1 MSGNSGTLK
10 APVRPGR
17 PHSPAQA
24 WSQRLP
30 SPPRINVPPPLLNVH
45 GLPDLNIAQGSV
57 DFDASGFENAAFLKR
72 VTHGNVITHNNMIDW
87 RYEQR
92 HQAQQILSFLFLG
105 PVTAARDATFLQKA
119 GITMV
124 LAVRNTLS
132 AQARLLGSKAAA
144 NLRIQSAAV
153 DVAGNQELIAAFPTA
168 INIINNH
175 LSEMYD
181 LQAQAH
187 GSSEQA
193 GGGSSPG
200 KVLVFCESGNERS
213 AALVTAYIMAMY
225 SMDIVKAIQLVQAE
239 RFAISIDD
247 ATRNY
252 LETYN
257 TILQAKRDVIKQQS
271 DYRASTISNGL
282 YNHTLRPHQ
291 NGKRSLD
298 ETYDDGDVHMRG
310 GMGNDDR
317 ERFEQRDG
325 LAPFQ
330 E

>member
-1 MSGNSGTLK
+1 MLGHQGYLN
-10 APVRPGR
+10 PPNRPSR

-30 SPPRINVPPPLLNVH
+30 SPPRINVPPPQLNAN
-45 GLPDLNIAQGSV
+45 GLPDVNIAQGSV
-57 DFDASGFENAAFLKR
+57 DFDANGFSNATFLKR

-92 HQAQQILSFLFLG
+92 HQAQQILPFLYLG
-105 PVTAARDATFLQKA
+105 PVTAARDTAFLQRT

-124 LAVRNTLS
+124 LAVRNSLS

-144 NLRIQSAAV
+144 SLGIQTASV

-168 INIINNH
+168 IDIINQH
-175 LSEMYD
+175 LSEMYERH
-181 LQAQAH
+181 AQAH
-187 GSSEQA
+187 GPSEDA
-193 GGGSSPG
+193 GGSSPG
-200 KVLVFCESGNERS
+200 KLLVFCESGNERS

-225 SMDIVKAIQLVQAE
+225 SMDVIKAIQLVQAE

-247 ATRNY
+247 STRNY

-257 TILQAKRDVIKQQS
+257 SMLQAKRDVIKQHS
-271 DYRASTISNGL
+271 DHLAFMNSDIQHVILKR
-282 YNHTLRPHQ
+282 Q
-291 NGKRSLD
+291 NGKRGLD
-298 ETYDDGDVHMRG
+298 ETYDDADVDMDG
-310 GMGNDDR
+310 GMGHADR
-317 ERFEQRDG
+317 ERFEHRDG

-330 E
+330 D

>member
-1 MSGNSGTLK
+1 MVRHSGALNLR
-10 APVRPGR
+10 AEPNR

-24 WSQRLP
+24 WTQRLP
-30 SPPRINVPPPLLNVH
+30 SPPRINVPPPLLNAH

-57 DFDASGFENAAFLKR
+57 DFDGNGFSNAAFLKK
-72 VTHGNVITHNNMIDW
+72 VTHGHSITLNNMIDW

-92 HQAQQILSFLFLG
+92 HQAQQILPFLFLG
-105 PVTAARDATFLQKA
+105 PVTAARDSTFLQSS

-124 LAVRNTLS
+124 LAVRNTMS

-144 NLRIQSAAV
+144 NLGIQSATV

-168 INIINNH
+168 IDIINSH
-175 LSEMYD
+175 LSQMYGEH
-181 LQAQAH
+181 APMR
-187 GSSEQA
+187 GSTATAS
-193 GGGSSPG
+193 GSSPG

-213 AALVTAYIMAMY
+213 AALVTAYVMAMY
-225 SMDIVKAIQLVQAE
+225 SMDMIKAIQLVQAQ

-247 ATRNY
+247 STRNY

-257 TILQAKRDVIKQQS
+257 SMLQAKRDVIKQQS
-271 DYRASTISNGL
+271 DYRTYVNSNTQNRNSTTRQS
-282 YNHTLRPHQ
+282 
-291 NGKRSLD
+291 GKRSLE
-298 ETYDDGDVHMRG
+298 ETYDEADLDMG
-310 GMGNDDR
+310 GEMGNADR